1 VFNVGRREIALMC
14 ELMLRGPQTPGELRS
29 RGERL
34 HSFTD
39 VEEVETCLD
48 GLMQFE
54 AQPLVA
60 RLPRQP
66 GTKESRYA
74 HLLAGE
80 PAAQEIKAVP
90 ERAAQTGSTDRIT
103 ALEGEIA
110 EVRDRLDRLEQQ
122 FRDFRSSFE

>member
-1 VFNVGRREIALMC
+1 MC